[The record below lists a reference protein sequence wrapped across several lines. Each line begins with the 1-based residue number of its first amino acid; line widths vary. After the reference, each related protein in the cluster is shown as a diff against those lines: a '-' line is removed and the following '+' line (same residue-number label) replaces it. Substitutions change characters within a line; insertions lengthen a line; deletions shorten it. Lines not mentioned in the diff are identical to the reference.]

1 MPKTAYIIDS
11 TATISDTLRARP
23 DVYEVPLSLIWDD
36 EVIQDTSDPSALQ
49 SFYQRLAES
58 DTLPMTSQPD
68 PTQWTACL
76 DEIVAQGYQQVLM
89 ISMAKGLSGT
99 YQTMQM
105 IASEYQ
111 SKLTIRVV
119 DSKRVS
125 FVMERMLMDAIELE
139 AKGWEL
145 DAIVEQL
152 EWFAAQ
158 SEVYVVIPHLENLVK
173 GGRLSKAGAFIG
185 GLLQIHPIV
194 YFTSDS
200 KVDIFEKQRTL
211 KRVYQ
216 RYLQIVDA
224 AVEKFESGIE
234 VGLAH
239 GDNLADTEWLSQQIK
254 QKYPHISIRTG
265 YLSPVIGTHG
275 GKDCMGLGILPIL
288 PKN

>member
-1 MPKTAYIIDS
+1 MPKTAYIVDS
-11 TATISDTLRARP
+11 TATISDALRARP
-23 DVYEVPLSLIWDD
+23 DVYEVPLSLIWDG

-49 SFYQRLAES
+49 TFYQRLAES

-68 PTQWTACL
+68 PAQWTSCL
-76 DEIVAQGYQQVLM
+76 DEIVSQGYQQVLM

-152 EWFAAQ
+152 EWFAAR

-185 GLLQIHPIV
+185 SLLQIHPIV

-216 RYLQIVDA
+216 RYLQIVDD